1 MPNVWLWLR
10 VRSINRRLIN
20 LTKYPCESGDIFL
33 MWYYQGK
40 QYTETPEDYQGFV
53 YEILELDTGK
63 RYIGKKFFWKPKILP
78 ITKTRK
84 RRVRTRAESDWRSY
98 YGSSTEVKFLV
109 EQKGVDNYTRTML
122 KLCKT
127 KGECS
132 YYEAKL
138 QFEHDVL
145 LRDDYYN
152 EFIGCKIHSK
162 HLRKDNDSN

>member
-1 MPNVWLWLR
+1 MLLLLSLV
-10 VRSINRRLIN
+10 V
-20 LTKYPCESGDIFL
+20 KESSTR
-33 MWYYQGK
+33 MWYHEGK
-40 QYTETPEDYQGFV
+40 PFESEMIGDYYGFV
-53 YEILELDTGK
+53 YEIEEQDTGK
-63 RYIGKKFFWKPKILP
+63 KYIGKKFFWRTKTLP

-84 RRVRTRAESDWRSY
+84 RRKKTLVESDWQSY
-98 YGSSTEVKFLV
+98 YGSSEALKEKVAEGKTLY
-109 EQKGVDNYTRTML
+109 NRTIL
-122 KLCKT
+122 RLCRS

-162 HLRKDNDSN
+162 HLKV